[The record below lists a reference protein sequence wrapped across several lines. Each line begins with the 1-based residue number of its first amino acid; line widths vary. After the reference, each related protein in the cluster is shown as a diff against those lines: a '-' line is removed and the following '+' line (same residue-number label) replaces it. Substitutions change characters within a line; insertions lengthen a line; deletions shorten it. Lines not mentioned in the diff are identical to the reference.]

1 MESKSKHYL
10 PPTFFLLLFCKKIV
24 LKNFLKKLN
33 LLNWEKLEMSNS
45 EESGE
50 LLDLEENDQ
59 NTGGDRRRRKI

>member
-1 MESKSKHYL
+1 
-10 PPTFFLLLFCKKIV
+10 
-24 LKNFLKKLN
+24 
-33 LLNWEKLEMSNS
+33 MSNS